1 MGALLQVSQKAAL
14 CPTVGLQHCEALPF
28 PPRRSLGYFTRDFAT
43 QKIKDPLTDFP
54 GQGCFIDVITS
65 EGTIPMISPE
75 TPQGL
80 QGELCP
86 LLDTEGAV
94 WVFKFQFISTTSHVS
109 VMKLK

>member
-1 MGALLQVSQKAAL
+1 MSLRRLHCAPLWGCSIVRLFLSLQEVPWDTLPDILQHRKLKILLQTFL
-14 CPTVGLQHCEALPF
+14 
-28 PPRRSLGYFTRDFAT
+28 
-43 QKIKDPLTDFP
+43 
-54 GQGCFIDVITS
+54 GQGCFIDVITG

-80 QGELCP
+80 QGDLCP
-86 LLDTEGAV
+86 LVDTEGAV